1 MVLEG
6 LSLRMDRGE
15 KTTMMLWSVN
25 LTREDPPF
33 LDDLFVIGNNVPL
46 RSTRGLPL
54 QLLVMM
60 VEYPKLHSD

>member
-6 LSLRMDRGE
+6 LSLRMDHDE

-25 LTREDPPF
+25 LTREDSSF

-46 RSTRGLPL
+46 RSTRG
-54 QLLVMM
+54 
-60 VEYPKLHSD
+60 YRFSYWS